1 MRASRRARPVLAGV
15 KVWDASWVGVGP
27 LTAKYLADYGA
38 LVVHTETASR
48 PDVLRNGPPFRDG
61 IPGINRSQFFA
72 DFNASKYGMGLDLK
86 HPRGKAVALALAAV
100 GRCRPGVVQPRRHGP
115 VRARLRGPV

>member
-1 MRASRRARPVLAGV
+1 MSTAASEPESGPVLAGV

-48 PDVLRNGPPFRDG
+48 PDVLRNG
-61 IPGINRSQFFA
+61 
-72 DFNASKYGMGLDLK
+72 
-86 HPRGKAVALALAAV
+86 AAV
-100 GRCRPGVVQPRRHGP
+100 PRRHPGHQP
-115 VRARLRGPV
+115 VAVLR